1 VIGTFGMLAYIF
13 WHVPLSGISPSDYEA
28 ALLGFQHDLARRP
41 PSGFASCAA
50 YQISEVPWLDG
61 RRGYEDWYFIDSS
74 AALDAL
80 NEAAVAPRRRDA
92 HGAIAS
98 KMDFGHG
105 GLYRHVFGE
114 TQPFGARVVW
124 LTRPRGI
131 DYEPV
136 LRRIAGGSAGFLS
149 CWRRQMVL
157 GPADEFAVIGTPS
170 LTFAIPQ
177 GWRGRTVERRI
188 LAPPPIS

>member
-1 VIGTFGMLAYIF
+1 MVMLAYIF
-13 WHVPLSGISPSDYEA
+13 WHVPSVGISPSDYEA
-28 ALLGFQHDLARRP
+28 ALLGFQVDLAKMP
-41 PSGFASCAA
+41 PSGFASCAT

-80 NEAAVAPRRRDA
+80 NEAVVKPQRQDVHA
-92 HGAIAS
+92 AIAS

-105 GLYRHVFGE
+105 GLYRHLHGE
-114 TQPFGARVVW
+114 EQPSGHRVVW
-124 LTRPRGI
+124 LTRPRGLE
-131 DYEPV
+131 YEPV
-136 LRRIAGGSAGFLS
+136 LRDLIETSAGFLS

-157 GPADEFAVIGTPS
+157 GPGDEFAIIGTSSFNPS
-170 LTFAIPQ
+170 VPQ

-188 LAPPPIS
+188 VASAPNS

>member
-1 VIGTFGMLAYIF
+1 MLAYIF
-13 WHVPLSGISPSDYEA
+13 WHVPLAGIGPKNYEA
-28 ALLGFQHDLARRP
+28 ALLAFQRDLAEAP

-50 YQISEVPWLDG
+50 YEISEVPWLDG

-80 NEAAVAPRRRDA
+80 NEAAVAPRRREI

-98 KMDFGHG
+98 KMDLGHG

-114 TQPFGARVVW
+114 EQSFGERVVW

-136 LRRIAGGSAGFLS
+136 LRGIADVSAGFLS

-157 GPADEFAVIGTPS
+157 GPADEFAVVGTS
-170 LTFAIPQ
+170 SFNFTTPQ
-177 GWRGRTVERRI
+177 GWRGRTVERTVLR
-188 LAPPPIS
+188 PDPK